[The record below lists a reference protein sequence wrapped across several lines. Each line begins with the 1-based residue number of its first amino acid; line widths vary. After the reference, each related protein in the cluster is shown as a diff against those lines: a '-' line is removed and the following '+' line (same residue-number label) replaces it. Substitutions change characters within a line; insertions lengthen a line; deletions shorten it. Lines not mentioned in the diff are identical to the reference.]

1 MSPSANELTFL
12 GHLEEL
18 RRRLLVAVG
27 ALVLTTLTSLALTP
41 WLVEILVKPIG
52 GTQNLQ
58 AIQVTENIA
67 VYMKVSLLGGVIL
80 ASPII
85 LYQILA
91 FLTPALEKGEK
102 KILLVGIPAA
112 TLLFLGGVAF
122 TYFVMLPAAVPV
134 MVGALNITNTP
145 SVSNYFGFVTNVL
158 FWMGLG
164 FETPIVVFLMARLG
178 IITPKMLVKNW
189 RIATVVFAILAG
201 LITPTVDPVNMALL
215 MAPLLV
221 LYWIS
226 VLLAYLALRR
236 KPARQSGESKNPSS
250 S

>member
-189 RIATVVFAILAG
+189 RIATVVVAILAG

>member
-189 RIATVVFAILAG
+189 RIATVVVAILAG

-226 VLLAYLALRR
+226 VLLA
-236 KPARQSGESKNPSS
+236 
-250 S
+250 

>member
-189 RIATVVFAILAG
+189 RIATVVVAILAG

-236 KPARQSGESKNPSS
+236 KPARQSGESKKPSS